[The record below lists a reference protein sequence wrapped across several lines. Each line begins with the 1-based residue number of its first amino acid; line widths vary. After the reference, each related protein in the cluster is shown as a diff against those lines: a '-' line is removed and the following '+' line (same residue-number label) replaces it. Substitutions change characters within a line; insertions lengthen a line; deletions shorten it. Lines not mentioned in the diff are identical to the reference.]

1 MAKQDFVNG
10 GFRGKLGNL
19 IGQRWLSL
27 YTVKSYAKPRQP
39 RTGKQQANRE
49 LFANA
54 TELANIANQYNVGA
68 PMWVKENTLP
78 FNNRVSQA
86 RTYLKNGITGE
97 NAIPLYRQSAT
108 PSKLIDDLT
117 LEESPTE
124 YTLTSV
130 KWQLLSDTR
139 HFAISAILYDTEE
152 HVMVRF
158 IYQVTNTV
166 GSDVILTIPKTG
178 RYQYSGNTSFLGI
191 TNDDSN
197 FQNTFVYVPS
207 QSPQS
212 ASVISISD
220 AVVSKDT
227 DYNVTL
233 SSQSFS
239 SLAYA
244 YIVNVQYEVI
254 NGITGIKST
263 KTTQAT
269 STAGSPLSVSLPLN
283 QYETMSTG
291 CKVLAYTTPQ
301 TTGAEIVRINTVT
314 ASLGVKTCSPT
325 NAIKV
330 TSEYDETNDLTVLKF
345 FTDIIPVDIES
356 VAFPSTFPFA
366 PRTSATK
373 TYTEMSPTNVTQEN
387 ELDGFKL
394 SFRSTWQTFNW
405 LPNTFA
411 DYVQV
416 QNPYLILRLALA
428 NQDATYIST
437 LTVPGSLRWSG
448 QNGANYDKIAIEFDT
463 SQDATFVQE
472 IEIPLLNL
480 YSLAETSQRWSF
492 SGKSYSSNVLTLTG
506 DRPEDYA
513 LDKSKMPTIIDK
525 KTSTTGTIYI
535 FRNVAGASASIFEFE
550 QEGDLMT
557 ITGTVSKSNKKVSL
571 TIAEGSIKPYS
582 ATEIKDAYDDTM
594 TSLVISNGGVS
605 CNVVPISS
613 SLSGS
618 ILNGSGS
625 AEWNFTAS
633 TSNLVIGTVYS
644 AETILYFLCKKNDVL
659 QWDNRILLTLNLTCV
674 A

>member
-27 YTVKSYAKPRQP
+27 YTVKSYAKPKQP

-86 RTYLKNGITGE
+86 RTFLKNGITGE

-108 PSKLIDDLT
+108 PSEIIDDLV
-117 LEESPTE
+117 LAEGATE

-130 KWQLLSDTR
+130 KWQMLSDAR

-152 HVMVRF
+152 NLMVRF

-191 TNDDSN
+191 TNDDSD
-197 FQNTFVYVPS
+197 FENTFVYVPS
-207 QSPQS
+207 QSPQP
-212 ASVISISD
+212 ASVIAISD
-220 AVVSKDT
+220 AVVSKDEN
-227 DYNVTL
+227 YNVTL

-239 SLAYA
+239 SLSSA
-244 YIVNVQYEVI
+244 YIVSVQYEVI

-269 STAGSPLSVSLPLN
+269 STAGNSLAVSLPLN

-301 TTGAEIVRINTVT
+301 ATGAEIVTINAIT
-314 ASLGVKTCSPT
+314 AALGVKTCSPT

-330 TSEYDETNDLTVLKF
+330 TSEYDETNDLTILKF
-345 FTDIIPVDIES
+345 FSDVIPIDIES
-356 VAFPSTFPFA
+356 VTFPSTFPFA
-366 PRTSATK
+366 PRTSSTK
-373 TYTEMSPTNVTQEN
+373 TYAEMSPTNITQEN
-387 ELDGFKL
+387 ELDGYKL

-405 LPNTFA
+405 LPDTFA
-411 DYVQV
+411 DYVQI

-437 LTVPGSLRWSG
+437 STVPGSLRWSG
-448 QNGANYDKIAIEFDT
+448 QNGPNSDEIAIEFDT

-472 IEIPLLNL
+472 IEIPLINL

-513 LDKSKMPTIIDK
+513 LDKSKIPTIIDK
-525 KTSTTGTIYI
+525 ETSTTGAIYI
-535 FRNVAGASASIFEFE
+535 FRNVAGASSSIFEFE
-550 QEGDLMT
+550 QEGDAMT
-557 ITGTVSKSNKKVSL
+557 ITGTISKSNKKVSL

-582 ATEIKDAYDDTM
+582 ATEIADAYDDTM
-594 TSLVISNGGVS
+594 TSLIISNGGVS
-605 CNVVPISS
+605 CDVIPVSS

-633 TSNLVIGTVYS
+633 TNSLVIGTVYS
-644 AETILYFLCKKNDVL
+644 GTATLYCQCEKNGVL
-659 QWDNRILLTLNLTCV
+659 QWDNSILFELNLTCV

>member
-108 PSKLIDDLT
+108 PSELIDDLT

-158 IYQVTNTV
+158 IYQVTNTI
-166 GSDVILTIPKTG
+166 GSDIILTIPKTG

-191 TNDDSN
+191 TNDDSS

-207 QSPQS
+207 QSPQP

-220 AVVSKDT
+220 AEVSKDT

-239 SLAYA
+239 SLSSA
-244 YIVNVQYEVI
+244 YIVNVQYEAI
-254 NGITGIKST
+254 NGVTGIKTT

-283 QYETMSTG
+283 QYETMSAG
-291 CKVLAYTTPQ
+291 CMVLAYTTPQ

-314 ASLGVKTCSPT
+314 ASLGIKTCSPT

-356 VAFPSTFPFA
+356 VTFPSTFPFA

-448 QNGANYDKIAIEFDT
+448 QNGANYDEIAIEFDT

-492 SGKSYSSNVLTLTG
+492 SGKSYSNNVLTLTG

-513 LDKSKMPTIIDK
+513 LDKSKIPTIIDK
-525 KTSTTGTIYI
+525 ETSTTGTIYI

-582 ATEIKDAYDDTM
+582 ATKIADAYDETM

-605 CNVVPISS
+605 CNVIPISS

-644 AETILYFLCKKNDVL
+644 AETTLYSQCEKNGVL
-659 QWDNRILLTLNLTCV
+659 QWDNRILLTLDLTCV